1 MEILLKVELP
11 PIHLLCQMQLGSLAN
26 SVFYTTSQKH
36 TLGNCA
42 TGPAGAVLGEHAT
55 ASAQRGS
62 SLVYFAL
69 SKANGPG
76 FIKAVV
82 VVHKRIH
89 HGILSGTKLP

>member
-11 PIHLLCQMQLGSLAN
+11 PFRLLCQMQLGSLAS

-36 TLGNCA
+36 RLGNCA